1 MADIKAGVVCVTK
14 FCRAG
19 NKEFQAYIDYIDR
32 EEAARTEHSN
42 EYNLYADYMGNPEKT
57 TGLFTSEKN
66 NLNPEEKKLLKEQFS
81 KAQENGSLMWQTVL
95 SFDNRWLAEQG
106 IYDLK
111 AQTMDEKKICE
122 ATRKAVSKMLKSEG
136 LENAVWSAAI
146 HFNTDNIHVHIAT
159 VEPEPMRKKKE
170 YIQYRTVE
178 KDGKRTREPVLDRK
192 GQPIKKEEYVGR
204 FKQKSIEAC
213 KSVMVNEIIQDRE
226 NNLKINQIIRG
237 SIIEQKKRYP
247 FIEDKDFA
255 KNFLKLYE
263 KMPDCDR
270 KMWVYNSNQM
280 FHLRPEID
288 RLTMQYIEKYH
299 GKEFKE
305 LQTML
310 RVQDLKYQ
318 EAYGGI
324 QKGKFEETKMKDLY
338 TRMGNQ
344 ILKEMRAYDKHLREQ
359 GEVQPYGEDDIE
371 AVEQLFPEEEEKNVL
386 PDNND
391 LQGEVAWSKEYKKA
405 RSLIYRKPPEYEKAL
420 EILRGEKNN
429 ALALYEIGNCYQY
442 GRGVEINRAEAD
454 KFYNKALDIFK
465 NTYEALDQEARGEQF
480 LLSYLP
486 YRIGKQYYYGQGT
499 EIDFEEARIWFEGAS
514 DAGNQ
519 YAQYALGNI
528 YYNGNGVEKDF
539 ECAMEYYQKAALQS
553 NPYAEYKLAK
563 MYEIGEGTEK
573 DSGFAENYYKRA
585 YGHFEEMLNEDSDDH
600 LLYRLAMM
608 SLNGQGTEINKVKG
622 KEYLEQA
629 AESGNINAKY
639 QLAKLKMETGDVKEI
654 KDAIL
659 LLKEAADKGKNQMAQ
674 YVLGKIFTDG
684 EKYQIETDM
693 KTGIHYLELAVKQE
707 NKYAAYSLG
716 KIYADV
722 NGDYFSKEKA
732 VFYLQKSDLKENPYA
747 QYTLGKLYLEIGTD
761 SEKEKGLFYLEQAA
775 QMKFEPAQ
783 YKVGR
788 FYTDITNPKHDFVR
802 GLYYLEQA
810 AQKNQY
816 AQLALGMLYVKGEG
830 CKRDLKQ
837 AKYWL
842 EKSAE
847 QGNEYAEN
855 MLKNIEMLKGRSDTY
870 HLRREQI
877 RQGRIL
883 DSTLR
888 SLKKSLNDEY
898 EKKMNEREH
907 DRLVEQEEL

>member
-57 TGLFTSEKN
+57 TGLFTFGGN
-66 NLNPEEKKLLKEQFS
+66 NLKPEEKQLLKEQFLQ
-81 KAQENGSLMWQTVL
+81 AQENGSLMWQTVL
-95 SFDNRWLAEQG
+95 SFDNRWLAENG
-106 IYDLK
+106 LYDTETHVL
-111 AQTMDEKKICE
+111 DENKIKE
-122 ATRKAVSKMLKSEG
+122 VTRSAVTKMLKSEG

-159 VEPEPMRKKKE
+159 VEPEPMRQKKE
-170 YIQYRTVE
+170 YVQYHETE
-178 KDGKRTREPVLDRK
+178 KNGRKVKEPILDGQGHPVKR
-192 GQPIKKEEYVGR
+192 EEYVGR
-204 FKQKSIEAC
+204 FKQKNINLC
-213 KSVMVNEIIQDRE
+213 KSVVVNEILNERD
-226 NNLKINQIIRG
+226 NNLKINTIIRE
-237 SIIEQKKRYP
+237 SIVKQKQNSSLLNDRELKEEFLRLYHKLPDVKRNLWNYNNNVMKARR
-247 FIEDKDFA
+247 ED
-255 KNFLKLYE
+255 
-263 KMPDCDR
+263 
-270 KMWVYNSNQM
+270 
-280 FHLRPEID
+280 ID
-288 RLTMQYIEKYH
+288 RLSELYLQRYH
-299 GKEFKE
+299 SKEYQE
-305 LQTML
+305 LKQL
-310 RVQDLKYQ
+310 LKIQELKYQ
-318 EAYGGI
+318 QSYGKNEKSY
-324 QKGKFEETKMKDLY
+324 QETKLLDLY
-338 TRMGNQ
+338 TRLGNQ

-371 AVEQLFPEEEEKNVL
+371 AVEQLFPEEEEKDVL

-420 EILRGEKNN
+420 VILRGEKNN

-442 GRGVEINRAEAD
+442 GRGVKINRAEAD

-465 NTYEALDQEARGEQF
+465 NTYEALDQKARGEQF

-514 DAGNQ
+514 DDGNQ

-573 DSGFAENYYKRA
+573 DSGFTENYYKRA
-585 YGHFEEMLNEDSDDH
+585 YRHFEEMLNEDSDDH

-622 KEYLEQA
+622 QEYLEQA

-722 NGDYFSKEKA
+722 NGEYFSKEKA

-775 QMKFEPAQ
+775 QMEFEPAQ

-788 FYTDITNPKHDFVR
+788 FYTDITNPQHDFVR
-802 GLYYLEQA
+802 GLYYLEQV

-847 QGNEYAEN
+847 QGNKYAEN

-870 HLRREQI
+870 HLRRGQI

>member
-19 NKEFQAYIDYIDR
+19 SKEFQAYIDYIDR

-111 AQTMDEKKICE
+111 TQMVDEKKIYE

-159 VEPEPMRKKKE
+159 VEPEPMRQKKE
-170 YIQYRTVE
+170 YIQYHDVD
-178 KDGKRTREPVLDRK
+178 KDGVKIKEPILDPQ
-192 GQPIKKEEYVGR
+192 GQPMKREEYVGR
-204 FKQKSIEAC
+204 FKQKSIDAC
-213 KSVMVNEIIQDRE
+213 KSVVANELLNDRE
-226 NNLKINQIIRG
+226 NNLKINRIIRE
-237 SIIEQKKRYP
+237 SIVKQKQKSSLINDRELKEEFLRLYYKLPDVKRNLWNYNNNVMKARR
-247 FIEDKDFA
+247 ED
-255 KNFLKLYE
+255 
-263 KMPDCDR
+263 
-270 KMWVYNSNQM
+270 
-280 FHLRPEID
+280 ID
-288 RLTMQYIEKYH
+288 RLSELYLQRYH
-299 GKEFKE
+299 SKEYQE
-305 LQTML
+305 LKNL
-310 RVQDLKYQ
+310 LKVQELKYQ
-318 EAYGGI
+318 QSYGKNEKSY
-324 QKGKFEETKMKDLY
+324 QETKLLDLY
-338 TRMGNQ
+338 TRLGNQ
-344 ILKEMRAYDKHLREQ
+344 ILKEMRAYDKYLREQ
-359 GEVQPYGEDDIE
+359 GEVQPYGEHDIE

-573 DSGFAENYYKRA
+573 DSRFAENYYKRA
-585 YGHFEEMLNEDSDDH
+585 YRHFEEMLNEDSDDH

-622 KEYLEQA
+622 QEYLEQA

-639 QLAKLKMETGDVKEI
+639 QLAKFKMETGDVKEI

-693 KTGIHYLELAVKQE
+693 RTGIHYLELAVKQE

-722 NGDYFSKEKA
+722 NGEDFSKEKA

-747 QYTLGKLYLEIGTD
+747 QYTLGKLYLELGTD
-761 SEKEKGLFYLEQAA
+761 SEKEKGIFYLEQAA
-775 QMKFEPAQ
+775 QKEFEPAQ
-783 YKVGR
+783 YKLGR
-788 FYTDITNPKHDFVR
+788 FYTDVTNPKHDFEK
-802 GLYYLEQA
+802 GLYYLEQS

>member
-1 MADIKAGVVCVTK
+1 MADVKAGVVCVTK

-32 EEAARTEHSN
+32 EEAARTEYSN
-42 EYNLYADYMGNPEKT
+42 AYNLYADYMGNPEKT
-57 TGLFTSEKN
+57 TGLFTSEKT
-66 NLNPEEKKLLKEQFS
+66 NLNPEEKKLLKEQFA

-111 AQTMDEKKICE
+111 TQTMDEEKICE

-178 KDGKRTREPVLDRK
+178 KDGKKIKEPILDRK
-192 GQPIKKEEYVGR
+192 WQPIKKEEYVGR

-305 LQTML
+305 LQGML
-310 RVQDLKYQ
+310 RAQDLKYQ
-318 EAYGGI
+318 KAYGGI

-344 ILKEMRAYDKHLREQ
+344 ILKEMRAYDKHLRGQ

-499 EIDFEEARIWFEGAS
+499 EMDFEEARIWFEGAS

-622 KEYLEQA
+622 QEYLEQA

-775 QMKFEPAQ
+775 QMEFEPAQ

-855 MLKNIEMLKGRSDTY
+855 MLKNLEMLKGRSDTY

-907 DRLVEQEEL
+907 DRLVEEEER

>member
-1 MADIKAGVVCVTK
+1 MADVKAGVVCVTK

-32 EEAARTEHSN
+32 EEAARTEYSN
-42 EYNLYADYMGNPEKT
+42 AYNLYADYMGNPEKT
-57 TGLFTSEKN
+57 TGLFTSEKT
-66 NLNPEEKKLLKEQFS
+66 NLNPEEKKLLKEQFA

-111 AQTMDEKKICE
+111 TQTMDEKKICE

-178 KDGKRTREPVLDRK
+178 KDGKKIKEPILDRK
-192 GQPIKKEEYVGR
+192 GQPINKEEYVGR

-305 LQTML
+305 LQGML
-310 RVQDLKYQ
+310 RAQDLKYQ
-318 EAYGGI
+318 KAYGGI

-344 ILKEMRAYDKHLREQ
+344 ILKEMRAYDKHLRGQ

-499 EIDFEEARIWFEGAS
+499 EMDFEEARIWFEGAS

-622 KEYLEQA
+622 QEYLEQA

-775 QMKFEPAQ
+775 QMEFEPAQ

-855 MLKNIEMLKGRSDTY
+855 MLKNLEMLKGRSDTY

-907 DRLVEQEEL
+907 DRLVEEEER